1 MLAATVNRATSDL
14 WYLLHRALITPCV
27 QPCRNKL
34 FQLSDCLLDGFEFL
48 QKLTKRFFGNSEI
61 KVSLQMFV
69 YSQTKDYLDWQRLKK
84 SITIINDGDLSLVAD
99 DNNDVDDVDDD
110 DNNNDVDDVWPTRER
125 WNSTT
130 NSLRTWFLRAWAK
143 SRCWS
148 SCTLP
153 TSLSWSRSNG
163 WVDVT

>member
-1 MLAATVNRATSDL
+1 MNVIQIMAANVNRATSDL
-14 WYLLHRALITPCV
+14 WYLLLRALISPWV

-84 SITIINDGDLSLVAD
+84 SITIINDGDLSLVVD
-99 DNNDVDDVDDD
+99 DNNDVD
-110 DNNNDVDDVWPTRER
+110 DVDDVWPTRER

-153 TSLSWSRSNG
+153 TSLSWSLSNG